1 MEEIDAMP
9 GIKPAFSQPVRD
21 SVLES
26 ISQINGQIVIKLFG
40 PDGLGD

>member
-1 MEEIDAMP
+1 MEKIDAMP

-26 ISQINGQIVIKLFG
+26 ISQIDGQVVTKLFG